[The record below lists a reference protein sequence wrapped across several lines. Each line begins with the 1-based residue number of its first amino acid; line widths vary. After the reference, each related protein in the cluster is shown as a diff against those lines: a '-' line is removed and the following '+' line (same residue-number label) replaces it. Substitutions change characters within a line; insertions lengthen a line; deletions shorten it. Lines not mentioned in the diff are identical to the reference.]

1 MDLVSSADAG
11 WRSMGR
17 HAARRGTA
25 LSTVL
30 TNNPAFDS
38 LIREGYAEIE
48 AERAKPRPVKAG
60 VTDLFGNPMKGKA

>member
-1 MDLVSSADAG
+1 MSVVDEG

-25 LSTVL
+25 LGTVL
-30 TNNPAFDS
+30 TNNPAFDA

-48 AERAKPRPVKAG
+48 AERAKPRLVKAG
-60 VTDLFGNPMKGKA
+60 MTDLFGKPVQKERK